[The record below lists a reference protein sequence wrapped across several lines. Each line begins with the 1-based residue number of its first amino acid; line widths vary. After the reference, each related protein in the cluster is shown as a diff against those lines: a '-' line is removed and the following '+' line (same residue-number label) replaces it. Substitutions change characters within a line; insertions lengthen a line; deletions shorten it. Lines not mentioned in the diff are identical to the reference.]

1 MAPKVQPQPP
11 AAAELQQQLADAWP
25 AYRALLDGAAD
36 LRPEWKYYGVKYG
49 WSLKLFMGSRNLCF
63 IGHYDREF
71 VVAFLFGERDVPR
84 VLESGVPQALK
95 DEFTAAKAYVEGRGM
110 RVHVRGP
117 ADLAPVRELLDIKR
131 SPRKPLKA

>member
-1 MAPKVQPQPP
+1 MAPKPQPQPP

-49 WSLKLFMGSRNLCF
+49 WSLKLFKGSRNLCF

-71 VVAFLFGERDVPR
+71 LVAFLFGERDEPR
-84 VLESGVPQALK
+84 VLESRVPQALK
-95 DEFTAAKAYVEGRGM
+95 DEFTAARRYAEGRPL

-117 ADLAPVRELLDIKR
+117 DDLPPVLELLDIKR
-131 SPRKPLKA
+131 TPRPPLKA